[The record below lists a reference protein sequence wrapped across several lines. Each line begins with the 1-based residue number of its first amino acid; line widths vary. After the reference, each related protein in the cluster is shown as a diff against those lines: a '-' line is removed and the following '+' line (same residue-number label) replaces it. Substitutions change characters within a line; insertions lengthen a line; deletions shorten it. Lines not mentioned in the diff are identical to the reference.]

1 MDSLISWPLKFI
13 ALFLEWLQIRID
25 KYMVYAWNMSLTV
38 GPGFSSPIK
47 ILLPNYLGIFLQR
60 KEKKITFLHKLTWSF
75 ISIDFFEKSIEIKL
89 RHEIHTVKLRIII

>member
-1 MDSLISWPLKFI
+1 MEGLISWPLKFI
-13 ALFLEWLQIRID
+13 VLFLEWLQIRID

-60 KEKKITFLHKLTWSF
+60 KKKITFLLNLNWSF

>member
-38 GPGFSSPIK
+38 GPGFSSPIN
-47 ILLPNYLGIFLQR
+47 IACLSHRYICDFYIF
-60 KEKKITFLHKLTWSF
+60 KKAMDTTGDYTFHLSHHNA
-75 ISIDFFEKSIEIKL
+75 DFKS
-89 RHEIHTVKLRIII
+89 